1 MNPTKLLAGMS
12 FIMCSAAYASTIT
25 PVAPCLPGTLA
36 NYIALGATGCSV
48 GPTTLVFSDFSFG
61 LVSAS
66 GGAVPIGAADIA
78 VTPVISA
85 QKFGLN
91 YASSG
96 FKVTA
101 GQFIQYLLSYTI
113 DDPPIIHGFELDMFD
128 PPTPPGMASITNVGC
143 LGAAFSGSTC
153 PTSTIT
159 QMVSDNGITASLTDI
174 KTFGP
179 VTILGD
185 RSTITLDAHLGGT
198 ADITSFTELAIIPEP
213 ATAWCAGA
221 GLLLLFSV
229 RRRGGHLPLE

>member
-1 MNPTKLLAGMS
+1 MNTKLLASVG
-12 FIMCSAAYASTIT
+12 FVICSAAYANTIT
-25 PVAPCLPGTLA
+25 PVAACVSGTLA
-36 NYIALGATGCSV
+36 SYIALGATGCSV

-66 GGAVPIGAADIA
+66 GGAVAVGAAGIT
-78 VTPVISA
+78 VTPVISP

-96 FKVTA
+96 FNVTA

-128 PPTPPGMASITNVGC
+128 PPTPPGMASITSVGC

-153 PTSTIT
+153 PTSTVT

-174 KTFGP
+174 KNFGP
-179 VTILGD
+179 VSILGN

-198 ADITSFTELAIIPEP
+198 ADITGFTEFAAIPEP
-213 ATAWCAGA
+213 ATAWFAGA
-221 GLLLLFSV
+221 GLLLLFAV
-229 RRRGGHLPLE
+229 RRR